1 MGDKSVPAKDRDWS
15 GAIGQAARPLSEE
28 AKKALK
34 ALKGRKNQ
42 AVRPLPE
49 AVKKILKNKKQ

>member
-1 MGDKSVPAKDRDWS
+1 MGDISVKNRDWS
-15 GAIGQAARPLSEE
+15 EAIGNAVRPLSEE

-34 ALKGRKNQ
+34 ALKLSKNK

-49 AVKKILKNKKQ
+49 AVKKILKKKKQ